1 MYIRVVQYNVRR
13 THSVYI
19 AALLLF
25 GACCCCCYSF
35 AKHDEDEDCDMRY
48 ENLANIAFF
57 CCCSHSQ
64 FNLIE
69 MNVFHNNFVARD
81 CGTDIVRSNISS
93 IECEEE
99 YMVGTRICAFTS
111 MSALTATTVA
121 WACKYSVTLNER
133 NHRLLM
139 TDLFNLF

>member
-35 AKHDEDEDCDMRY
+35 AEHDEDEDCDMRY

-57 CCCSHSQ
+57 FLFTFTVQ
-64 FNLIE
+64 FN
-69 MNVFHNNFVARD
+69 R
-81 CGTDIVRSNISS
+81 
-93 IECEEE
+93 
-99 YMVGTRICAFTS
+99 
-111 MSALTATTVA
+111 
-121 WACKYSVTLNER
+121 NER
-133 NHRLLM
+133 
-139 TDLFNLF
+139 FS

>member
-1 MYIRVVQYNVRR
+1 
-13 THSVYI
+13 
-19 AALLLF
+19 
-25 GACCCCCYSF
+25 
-35 AKHDEDEDCDMRY
+35 
-48 ENLANIAFF
+48 
-57 CCCSHSQ
+57 
-64 FNLIE
+64 